1 MTVHRRGLRDR
12 RAHRAGRSGEGGFT
26 SVELAMVM
34 PVIVLV
40 LGMAVTAMVL
50 VVDLLQVT
58 DAARVGARA
67 ASRGESGI
75 EVRRQAYALAPDGA
89 DVDVR
94 RRGRSVTVTVS
105 SRARGPAAWFPGLHP
120 DSSATARLEPGV
132 R

>member
-1 MTVHRRGLRDR
+1 MSGSADAAGTPAAAPRRRLGLR
-12 RAHRAGRSGEGGFT
+12 AT
-26 SVELAMVM
+26 L
-34 PVIVLV
+34 VIVLV

>member
-1 MTVHRRGLRDR
+1 MG
-12 RAHRAGRSGEGGFT
+12 AGRPRDGEGGFT

-67 ASRGESGI
+67 ASRGDSRI
-75 EVRRQAYALAPDGA
+75 EVRHQVERLAPQGA
-89 DVDVR
+89 TVHQR
-94 RRGRSVTVTVS
+94 RTGRSVTVTVKA
-105 SRARGPAAWFPGLHP
+105 RARGPAEWFPGLHP
-120 DSSATARLEPGV
+120 ESSATALMEPGV

>member
-1 MTVHRRGLRDR
+1 MTQHRRGRPVRRDPG
-12 RAHRAGRSGEGGFT
+12 AGERGFT
-26 SVELAMVM
+26 SVEFAMIT

-67 ASRGESGI
+67 ASRGDSGF
-75 EVRRQAYALAPDGA
+75 EVRRQVRALAPDGA

-105 SRARGPAAWFPGLHP
+105 SRARGPAEWFPGTDP
-120 DSSATARLEPGV
+120 ESSATARLEPGV

>member
-1 MTVHRRGLRDR
+1 MRRRG
-12 RAHRAGRSGEGGFT
+12 EEGFT
-26 SVELAMVM
+26 SVELAMIM
-34 PVIVLV
+34 PVVVLV

-75 EVRRQAYALAPDGA
+75 EVRRQAHVLAPDGA

-120 DSSATARLEPGV
+120 DATATARLEPGV

>member
-1 MTVHRRGLRDR
+1 MCIRDR
-12 RAHRAGRSGEGGFT
+12 AHFKPEFLNRLDDTVVFEPLSRE
-26 SVELAMVM
+26 ELAR
-34 PVIVLV
+34 I
-40 LGMAVTAMVL
+40 
-50 VVDLLQVT
+50 VDLQVDALASRLAARRITLQVT

-75 EVRRQAYALAPDGA
+75 EVRRQVYALAPDGA